1 MICGYVL
8 TLRLSNAVNVHPAAP
23 FSICVPARILLVMG
37 IHQSVPD
44 TFTLSGDNV
53 SRITQLLR
61 LAQRH
66 ARLDQVMVGP
76 HLQDALTDLEDALS
90 DQIAALDNA
99 VQDDLADAEELGA
112 ADHQRRAWYSRYQ
125 AA

>member
-1 MICGYVL
+1 
-8 TLRLSNAVNVHPAAP
+8 
-23 FSICVPARILLVMG
+23 MG
-37 IHQSVPD
+37 THQTVPD

-53 SRITQLLR
+53 NRITQLLR

-76 HLQDALTDLEDALS
+76 RLQDALTDLEDALS

-99 VQDDLADAEELGA
+99 AQDDLADAEASGA
-112 ADHQRRAWYSRYQ
+112 GERERRAWRPLR

>member
-1 MICGYVL
+1 MG
-8 TLRLSNAVNVHPAAP
+8 THHSVH
-23 FSICVPARILLVMG
+23 
-37 IHQSVPD
+37 D
-44 TFTLSGDNV
+44 TFRLSGDNV

-76 HLQDALTDLEDALS
+76 RLQDALTDLEDALS

-99 VQDDLADAEELGA
+99 AQDDLADAEDSGA
-112 ADHQRRAWYSRYQ
+112 AERERRAWHPLR

>member
-1 MICGYVL
+1 MG
-8 TLRLSNAVNVHPAAP
+8 TH
-23 FSICVPARILLVMG
+23 RI
-37 IHQSVPD
+37 VPD

-53 SRITQLLR
+53 NRITQLLR

-76 HLQDALTDLEDALS
+76 RLQDALTDLEDALS

-99 VQDDLADAEELGA
+99 AQDDLADAEDSGA
-112 ADHQRRAWYSRYQ
+112 AERERRAWHPLR

>member
-1 MICGYVL
+1 M
-8 TLRLSNAVNVHPAAP
+8 
-23 FSICVPARILLVMG
+23 
-37 IHQSVPD
+37 
-44 TFTLSGDNV
+44 
-53 SRITQLLR
+53 LR

-76 HLQDALTDLEDALS
+76 RLQDALTELEDALS

-99 VQDDLADAEELGA
+99 AQDDLADEEDSGA
-112 ADHQRRAWYSRYQ
+112 AERERRAWHPLR

>member
-1 MICGYVL
+1 
-8 TLRLSNAVNVHPAAP
+8 
-23 FSICVPARILLVMG
+23 MG
-37 IHQSVPD
+37 THQTVPD

-66 ARLDQVMVGP
+66 ARIDQVMVGP
-76 HLQDALTDLEDALS
+76 RLQDALTELEDALS

-99 VQDDLADAEELGA
+99 AQDDLADAEASGA
-112 ADHQRRAWYSRYQ
+112 AERERRTWHPLR

>member
-1 MICGYVL
+1 
-8 TLRLSNAVNVHPAAP
+8 
-23 FSICVPARILLVMG
+23 MG
-37 IHQSVPD
+37 TDQSVPA
-44 TFTLSGDNV
+44 TFTLSGDTI

-76 HLQDALTDLEDALS
+76 HLQDALTELEDTLT
-90 DQIAALDNA
+90 DQIAALD
-99 VQDDLADAEELGA
+99 DLADAEQSGA
-112 ADHQRRAWYSRYQ
+112 ADRPAWFPRYQ

>member
-1 MICGYVL
+1 MD
-8 TLRLSNAVNVHPAAP
+8 T
-23 FSICVPARILLVMG
+23 
-37 IHQSVPD
+37 HQSVPD

-53 SRITQLLR
+53 SRVIQLLR

-66 ARLDQVMVGP
+66 SRLDQVMVGQ
-76 HLQDALTDLEDALS
+76 HLQSALTDLEDALS

-99 VQDDLADAEELGA
+99 AQDDLADAEESGA
-112 ADHQRRAWYSRYQ
+112 AERERRAWHPLR